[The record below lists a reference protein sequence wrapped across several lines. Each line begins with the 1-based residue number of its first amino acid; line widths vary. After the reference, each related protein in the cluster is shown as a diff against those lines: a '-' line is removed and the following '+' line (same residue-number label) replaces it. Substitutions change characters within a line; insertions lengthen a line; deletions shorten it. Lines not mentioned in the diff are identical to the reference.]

1 MLSQDRCTGMD
12 SGRGP
17 RLSQHSLPAGDL
29 LDARLAFMFSRT
41 AQRIGSASVGT
52 NLFLEGAQCEP
63 RIHFGGA
70 GQSGL
75 LGQAVT
81 FGWVRLGVVDGL
93 GGHVQPVF
101 QVGKARDI
109 PVADLFGLRHRVPET
124 IGLRVRG
131 SGSRAELAKFFGK
144 RCHRGVRFMQSSKR
158 DLDRGACLTMLLIQL
173 ALGETEPITCMTG
186 FGEAPL
192 GVING
197 RLQLDECWGC

>member
-1 MLSQDRCTGMD
+1 MLSQYRCTGMN

-52 NLFLEGAQCEP
+52 NLFLEGAQREP

-75 LGQAVT
+75 LGQPVT
-81 FGWVRLGVVDGL
+81 LGRVRLGVVDGL

-109 PVADLFGLRHRVPET
+109 PVAGLFGLRHRVPET
-124 IGLRVRG
+124 IGLCVRG

-144 RCHRGVRFMQSSKR
+144 RCHRGVGFMQSSER
-158 DLDRGACLTMLLIQL
+158 DLYRGACLTMLLIQL

-186 FGEAPL
+186 FGKAPL
-192 GVING
+192 GVVNG